1 MYLKSSRPDD
11 NQIVTLGPV
20 PVGGLEVG
28 ESRGLD
34 STKNL
39 GHLEIV
45 KIRLERVVEWVVD
58 EAVSSELELTGVGF
72 EHAEKLLVRKI
83 LL

>member
-28 ESRGLD
+28 ERRGLD
-34 STKNL
+34 SAKNL

-45 KIRLERVVEWVVD
+45 KIRLESVVEWVVD
-58 EAVSSELELTGVGF
+58 EAVSSELELTGVGL
-72 EHAEKLLVRKI
+72 EHA
-83 LL
+83 